1 MKNLAGDKQ
10 ADQTIVEELKAA
22 AIPIQGVG
30 PQESEVPF
38 TVIGNLEP
46 WQFERAWY
54 YWVAKASEGQGLPK
68 EVAKALN
75 VIFSETV
82 RVQGYAGGTDVKTW
96 LSPQG
101 TIDSYHIDTQEGLN
115 AFAAVVK
122 TVREKIAAA
131 SKVQR

>member
-10 ADQTIVEELKAA
+10 CDQTIREELEAA
-22 AIPIQGVG
+22 AIPAKGVD
-30 PQESEVPF
+30 PQRSEVPY

-46 WQFERAWY
+46 WELKRAWY
-54 YWVAKASEGQGLPK
+54 YWMASAPKGQGLSK
-68 EVAKALN
+68 EVAEAMN
-75 VIFSETV
+75 TIFRETV
-82 RVQGYAGGTDVKTW
+82 RVAGFAGGTDVKDW
-96 LSPQG
+96 LSQQG

-131 SKVQR
+131 SNVER